1 MDTHHLRNLLHPDLL
16 RQRLESEGV
25 PRTTLSF
32 YRYVR
37 LADAE
42 ALRHTLYQEWEALGV
57 LGRTYLS
64 QEGINAQ
71 VSLPTQNLEAFRAN
85 LDGREAF
92 RGVPWKIAVEDD
104 GKSFLKLILKVR
116 KKIVADGLADD
127 AFDVTNVGTHL
138 DAKTFNQKM
147 EEGAV
152 VIDMRNNYECLIGH
166 FEGAYLPKADN
177 FRGAI
182 DEVTEMLRATE
193 AQTDDQGVGSVDPLG
208 RPTQQPEILLYCTGG
223 IRCEKASAYLK
234 HEGFTNVA
242 QLHGGIIDYA
252 RQLKAEGLPSKY
264 KGQNF
269 VFDER
274 LAERIT
280 DDVVSTCMQCGTTSD
295 RITNCHE
302 ATCNM
307 LLVQCEA
314 CAAKYADCC
323 SPSCREIHQL
333 PIETQRVWRKGR
345 STRSTKTKAINDPE
359 GLRQRIREEEAI
371 LAEKGTLHP
380 EIVRAGN
387 FPPQLTDIIQRA
399 EQGQEI
405 SDPYNS
411 SDRTTFSGSVA
422 ASN

>member
-1 MDTHHLRNLLHPDLL
+1 MDPHRLRNLRSPEQLRARLEGE
-16 RQRLESEGV
+16 RQR
-25 PRTTLSF
+25 RTTLSF

-37 LADAE
+37 LTDVE
-42 ALRHTLYQEWEALGV
+42 TLRHTLYQEWEALGV
-57 LGRTYLS
+57 LGRIYLS

-71 VSLPTQNLEAFRAN
+71 LSLPTANLEAFRAALN
-85 LDGREAF
+85 TREAF
-92 RGVPWKIAVEDD
+92 AEVPWKIAVEDD
-104 GKSFLKLILKVR
+104 GKSFLKLIIKVK

-127 AFDVTNVGTHL
+127 AFDVTNVGAHL
-138 DAKTFNQKM
+138 DARTFNQKM
-147 EEGAV
+147 EQGAL

-182 DEVTEMLRATE
+182 EEVTKMLRAKE
-193 AQTDDQGVGSVDPLG
+193 AQTDDQGARSVDPVIPASSREG
-208 RPTQQPEILLYCTGG
+208 RPTTAPEILLYCTGG

-234 HEGFTNVA
+234 HQGYTNVS

-252 RQLKAEGLPSKY
+252 RQLKAEGLKSKY
-264 KGQNF
+264 LGQNF

-280 DDVVSTCMQCGTTSD
+280 DDVVSSCMQCGTKSD

-314 CAAKYADCC
+314 CATKYADCC

-333 PIETQRVWRKGR
+333 PIEVQRVWRKGR
-345 STRSTKTKAINDPE
+345 STRSTKTKAVNDTD
-359 GLRQRIREEEAI
+359 GLRQRIREEEE
-371 LAEKGTLHP
+371 LLTLNGTLHP
-380 EIVRAGN
+380 E
-387 FPPQLTDIIQRA
+387 LMDI
-399 EQGQEI
+399 
-405 SDPYNS
+405 SPKPK
-411 SDRTTFSGSVA
+411 
-422 ASN
+422 

>member
-1 MDTHHLRNLLHPDLL
+1 MDLHRLRNLRSPEELRARLDGE
-16 RQRLESEGV
+16 RQR
-25 PRTTLSF
+25 RTTLSF

-37 LADAE
+37 LKDVE
-42 ALRHTLYQEWEALGV
+42 TLRHTLYQEWEALGV
-57 LGRTYLS
+57 LGRIYLS

-71 VSLPTQNLEAFRAN
+71 VSLPTANLKAFRAN
-85 LDGREAF
+85 LNSREAF
-92 RGVPWKIAVEDD
+92 KEVPWKIAVEDD
-104 GKSFLKLILKVR
+104 GKSFLKLIIKVK

-127 AFDVTNVGTHL
+127 AFDVTNVGEHL
-138 DAKTFNQKM
+138 DAKTFNRKM

-182 DEVTEMLRATE
+182 EEVVEMLRSQDPPTSDEGAR
-193 AQTDDQGVGSVDPLG
+193 SVDPLG
-208 RPTQQPEILLYCTGG
+208 RPNEAPEILLYCTGG
-223 IRCEKASAYLK
+223 IRCEKASAFLK
-234 HEGFTNVA
+234 HQGFTNVS

-252 RQLKAEGLPSKY
+252 RQLKAEGLESKY
-264 KGQNF
+264 LGQNF

-280 DDVVSTCMQCGTTSD
+280 DDVVSTCMQCGTKSD

-314 CAAKYADCC
+314 CATKYADCC

-333 PIETQRVWRKGR
+333 PIEVQRAWRKGR
-345 STRSTKTKAINDPE
+345 STRSTKTKAVNDPE
-359 GLRQRIREEEAI
+359 GLRQRIREEEEL
-371 LAEKGTLHP
+371 LALNGTLHP
-380 EIVRAGN
+380 E
-387 FPPQLTDIIQRA
+387 LTTLI
-399 EQGQEI
+399 
-405 SDPYNS
+405 P
-411 SDRTTFSGSVA
+411 
-422 ASN
+422 

>member
-1 MDTHHLRNLLHPDLL
+1 MDAHRLRNLHRPDIL
-16 RQRLESEGV
+16 RARLEHEGV

-37 LADAE
+37 LSDVE
-42 ALRHTLYQEWEALGV
+42 SLRNTLYLEWEALGV
-57 LGRTYLS
+57 LGRIYLS

-71 VSLPTQNLEAFRAN
+71 VSLPTANLEAFRSN
-85 LDGREAF
+85 LNSREAF

-104 GKSFLKLILKVR
+104 GKSFLKLAIKVKR
-116 KKIVADGLADD
+116 KIVADGLADD
-127 AFDVTNVGTHL
+127 AFDVTNVGEHL
-138 DAKTFNQKM
+138 DAKTFNKKL
-147 EEGAV
+147 EEGAIV
-152 VIDMRNNYECLIGH
+152 VDMRNNYECLIGH
-166 FEGAYLPKADN
+166 FEGAYLPKADT

-182 DEVTEMLRATE
+182 EEVKEVMKEKKGAE
-193 AQTDDQGVGSVDPLG
+193 V
-208 RPTQQPEILLYCTGG
+208 LLYCTGG

-234 HEGFTNVA
+234 HEGFTNVS

-252 RQLKAEGLPSKY
+252 RQLKAEGLKSKY
-264 KGQNF
+264 LGQNF

-280 DDVVSTCMQCGTTSD
+280 DDVVSTCMQCGAKND

-323 SPSCREIHQL
+323 SPSCCEIHQL
-333 PIETQRVWRKGR
+333 PIEAQRAWRKGR

-359 GLRQRIREEEAI
+359 GLRQRIREEEEL
-371 LAEKGTLHP
+371 LALNGTLHP
-380 EIVRAGN
+380 E
-387 FPPQLTDIIQRA
+387 LTSITI
-399 EQGQEI
+399 
-405 SDPYNS
+405 
-411 SDRTTFSGSVA
+411 
-422 ASN
+422 